1 MCETHNQFEVTIF
14 NWMTRQKIKKRLRM
28 WFKLR
33 NTCYVSCACTL
44 NFHSILMHPQVSLTK
59 FSCSEWAPSI
69 MIDPVYNKTNVFD
82 IDFLT
87 SFIWV
92 LIFGLFWCH
101 RITNKMMEW
110 RKQLNIHIMLNV
122 RNEILNYPIPHAW
135 SRLIV

>member
-101 RITNKMMEW
+101 RITIKWWNEESSSIFTSCWTFEMKF
-110 RKQLNIHIMLNV
+110 LIIPSPMLDQD
-122 RNEILNYPIPHAW
+122 
-135 SRLIV
+135 

>member
-1 MCETHNQFEVTIF
+1 M
-14 NWMTRQKIKKRLRM
+14 R
-28 WFKLR
+28 FKLS

-69 MIDPVYNKTNVFD
+69 MIDPVYHKNQCFLYRYS
-82 IDFLT
+82 DFFYLSLNNWT
-87 SFIWV
+87 FLVS
-92 LIFGLFWCH
+92 LYH
-101 RITNKMMEW
+101 NKMMEW

-135 SRLIV
+135 SRLIVQSQTCVVDESVYVLHSKICIFQR